1 MNKLNI
7 RYHYKNIPVL
17 SSLTDQNLKKLIDN
31 SHLVHYETGSNIIEQ
46 GDKTDSVYFL
56 ISGTVHVIDYSR
68 LDRAVTYA
76 SLKEGDMFGEMAV
89 IDGLPR
95 SAWVSAVTP
104 CDVIC
109 LTGEIFLE
117 LVQNDNKLC
126 FILLKQLSSRIRR
139 ADERISEVA
148 VLGTEQRA
156 CVELIRMLKP
166 NKNNA
171 DNYVIENMPT
181 QANFAN
187 MIGSTRETVSRIFSK
202 LREDSIIIKTENGYI
217 IPDRKN
223 LEKKAFN

>member
-7 RYHYKNIPVL
+7 RYHFKNIPVL

-31 SHLVHYETGSNIIEQ
+31 SHLVHYETGSDIIEQ

-126 FILLKQLSSRIRR
+126 FILLKQLSSRIRL

-156 CVELIRMLKP
+156 CVELIRMLKI
-166 NKNNA
+166 NEK
-171 DNYVIENMPT
+171 DHKTYIIENMPT
-181 QANFAN
+181 QANFAS
-187 MIGSTRETVSRIFSK
+187 MIGSTRETVSRIFTK
-202 LREDSIIIKTENGYI
+202 LRLESILIKTDDGYI
-217 IPDRKN
+217 VPNKKA
-223 LEKKAFN
+223 LERKAFN

>member
-1 MNKLNI
+1 MNKQNI
-7 RYHYKNIPVL
+7 GHYYKNIPVL
-17 SSLTDQNLKKLIDN
+17 SSLIDQNLKKLINN

-95 SAWVSAVTP
+95 SAWVSTVTP

-109 LTGEIFLE
+109 LSGEIFLE

-148 VLGTEQRA
+148 VLRTEQRA